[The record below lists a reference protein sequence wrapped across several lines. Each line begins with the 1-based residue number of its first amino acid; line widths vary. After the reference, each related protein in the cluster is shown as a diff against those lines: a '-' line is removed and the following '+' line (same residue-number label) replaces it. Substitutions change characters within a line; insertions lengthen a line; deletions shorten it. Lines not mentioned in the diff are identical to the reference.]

1 MEDNIVKAI
10 EMLNNT
16 LVNSYK
22 NEFLFGIISTLIG
35 TVFGAV
41 LAFLYSGRIQKK
53 QSRYN
58 FLIETRKTIIENHF
72 IASSNFDD
80 VLKLKKKSIVTLTK
94 GNELRKNLLRNYHL
108 SIAKIQILVHS
119 FSKNDPLY
127 TEIAKYTEILVQLS
141 DTIGKEEFKDIDD
154 LSQFVWNHGPK
165 DEKGYHTQIDSV
177 QDILIKQLLVILELI
192 GRETSEYIK

>member
-10 EMLNNT
+10 EMLNDT
-16 LVNSYK
+16 LTNSYQ
-22 NEFLFGIISTLIG
+22 NEFLSGVFSTLIG

-41 LAFLYSGRIQKK
+41 LAFIYSARIQKK

-58 FLIETRKTIIENHF
+58 FLIEARKTIIENHF
-72 IASSNFDD
+72 IALSTFED
-80 VLKLKKKSIVTLTK
+80 VLKLKKKSIVTLIK
-94 GNELRKNLLRNYHL
+94 GNELRKQILRNYHL
-108 SIAKIQILVHS
+108 SVAKIQILIQS
-119 FSKNDPLY
+119 FSKKDPLY

-165 DEKGYHTQIDSV
+165 DENEKHTQIDSV
-177 QDILIKQLLVILELI
+177 QDILIKQLLDILELI